1 MTAPAACL
9 AGEYQTATG
18 QTVCLAC
25 TAGSYC
31 DRQGLSAVSGTC
43 PAGFYCPLNQVNFH
57 EFMCAV
63 GYYCTA
69 GSSDATSCETG
80 KYCDRSMLG
89 TAPNDC
95 LAGYYCDETQ
105 TTEPNP
111 DGKTCP
117 RGHYCPAGAS
127 NPTECAIGTYNGKLG
142 SDASDDCLACPQGKI
157 CDELALV
164 EPKDDC
170 PATKYCTNGN
180 TQTDCD
186 QGHYCPAGYDYQIAC
201 QPGTYQNLTAQA
213 TCVDCPAGYY

>member
-157 CDELALV
+157 
-164 EPKDDC
+164 
-170 PATKYCTNGN
+170 
-180 TQTDCD
+180 
-186 QGHYCPAGYDYQIAC
+186 
-201 QPGTYQNLTAQA
+201 
-213 TCVDCPAGYY
+213 